1 MRLSWKPS
9 RKPTGKSSTEAE
21 NAPEG
26 WIAQSNWNFNEDGS
40 FSLVPNTKGD
50 SKSFKDALWTENTHD
65 DFELSID
72 YKYQPG
78 NKASLV
84 FRVSDKEKP
93 EKYYKILIGD
103 SEEQGGL
110 SWIVKPAKK
119 ASNGPEQWNN
129 LFVSAKGENI
139 RVELNGEK
147 VVDETFDLIRED
159 Q

>member
-1 MRLSWKPS
+1 MLYGPKILMMTLNFPSTTNTNQGTRPHLSLES
-9 RKPTGKSSTEAE
+9 PT
-21 NAPEG
+21 
-26 WIAQSNWNFNEDGS
+26 
-40 FSLVPNTKGD
+40 
-50 SKSFKDALWTENTHD
+50 
-65 DFELSID
+65 
-72 YKYQPG
+72 
-78 NKASLV
+78 
-84 FRVSDKEKP
+84 RKP

-147 VVDETFDLIRED
+147 VGRHSTLSEKINE
-159 Q
+159 